1 MVGRLFGRVGD
12 VLMLIVR
19 MDSSESSLMKSLG
32 PLFGGTVEGRIVHLC
47 SWSRT

>member
-1 MVGRLFGRVGD
+1 MVGRLFGQAGD

-32 PLFGGTVEGRIVHLC
+32 PLFGGTVEGQIVCLY

>member
-1 MVGRLFGRVGD
+1 MVGRLFGRAGD

-19 MDSSESSLMKSLG
+19 MDSSESLLMKLLE
-32 PLFGGTVEGRIVHLC
+32 PLFGGIVEGQIVHLC